1 MYHMSQQTRGEKKIT
16 RIRGLLTEVLDVL
29 DLPRPLCYQKASH
42 IMEICIISPSEMALS
57 LPKHLLLYA

>member
-1 MYHMSQQTRGEKKIT
+1 MYHMYH